1 MDMTDKVVKL
11 IEDSHEDADLYK
23 QLLEAAGRIK
33 IEYVPARP
41 GVDDYADLAADPET
55 GAVMIDERLGEFAG
69 VDYTGLQVADFLRT
83 LRPELPIYILTNY
96 ANEIADDQGQS
107 VEFIIDKKTV
117 RKAAKVYVAR
127 ILRAMQQYEAALMK
141 QQRRLKELIDR
152 KLAGELNEEEE
163 TELRQLRAAIE
174 RPFAPG
180 EIEHERR
187 WDEELRQQKELL
199 EQLEQIARGIQR
211 DITNSEEEV
220 VVKPEEVTEL
230 KGFASSAGVV
240 VGKARVLKLLEEIV
254 TLEPGEIMV
263 VGNTNPAWAPV
274 FSKIKAAVT
283 DIGGITSHAA
293 IVCRE
298 YGLPAVTGTGMAT
311 SVIKTGDIV
320 KVDGDGGVVTIVKRA
335 GS

>member
-11 IEDSHEDADLYK
+11 IEDSHEDADLHQ

-33 IEYVPARP
+33 VEYVPARP

-96 ANEIADDQGQS
+96 ASEIADDQGES

-152 KLAGELNEEEE
+152 KLVGELSEEEE
-163 TELRQLRAAIE
+163 TELQHLRTAIE
-174 RPFAPG
+174 RPFAPA

-187 WDEELRQQKELL
+187 LDEELQRQE
-199 EQLEQIARGIQR
+199 EQLERLEKIAQEIQQA
-211 DITNSEEEV
+211 V
-220 VVKPEEVTEL
+220 Q
-230 KGFASSAGVV
+230 KGDD
-240 VGKARVLKLLEEIV
+240 R
-254 TLEPGEIMV
+254 
-263 VGNTNPAWAPV
+263 
-274 FSKIKAAVT
+274 
-283 DIGGITSHAA
+283 
-293 IVCRE
+293 
-298 YGLPAVTGTGMAT
+298 
-311 SVIKTGDIV
+311 
-320 KVDGDGGVVTIVKRA
+320 
-335 GS
+335 